1 MTGVGSSLAG
11 SNNSGPSFFVDS
23 LDDRRDRCY
32 MYTMKKNYGVRCPA
46 CSEEHNVKSVEFL
59 GVSSDLYGRDVM
71 EFTCP
76 ATGERADALVY
87 EGGN

>member
-1 MTGVGSSLAG
+1 M
-11 SNNSGPSFFVDS
+11 
-23 LDDRRDRCY
+23 
-32 MYTMKKNYGVRCPA
+32 RCPA